1 MITIFMVDDHQIFRD
16 GLRLLIDSAD
26 DMTLLGEAASGEEAL
41 QKLATLQP
49 DLILMD
55 IQLPGENGIDVTRQI
70 KQRYP
75 DSTVLMLTMFEDDQ
89 SVFAA
94 MRAGAI
100 GYVLKGIQHQAMLQT
115 LRIAAAGGAVFSPS
129 IARQMMRWFEQQPN
143 QHSSPTVELPALTQ
157 RERAVLVL
165 LANGD
170 DNPTIAEKLTLT
182 DKSVRNYVSQLL
194 KKLAVS
200 DRYAAADKAQQ
211 AGIL

>member
-26 DMTLLGEAASGEEAL
+26 DMTLIGEAASGEDAL
-41 QKLATLQP
+41 QKLATVQP

-55 IQLPGENGIDVTRQI
+55 IHLPGENGIDVTRQI

-100 GYVLKGIQHQAMLQT
+100 GYVLKGRGGRGLQ
-115 LRIAAAGGAVFSPS
+115 P
-129 IARQMMRWFEQQPN
+129 
-143 QHSSPTVELPALTQ
+143 
-157 RERAVLVL
+157 
-165 LANGD
+165 
-170 DNPTIAEKLTLT
+170 
-182 DKSVRNYVSQLL
+182 
-194 KKLAVS
+194 
-200 DRYAAADKAQQ
+200 
-211 AGIL
+211 